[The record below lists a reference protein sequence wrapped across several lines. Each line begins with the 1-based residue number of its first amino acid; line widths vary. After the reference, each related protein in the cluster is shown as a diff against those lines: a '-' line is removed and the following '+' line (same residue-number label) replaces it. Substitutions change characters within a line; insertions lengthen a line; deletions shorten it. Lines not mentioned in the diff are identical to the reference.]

1 MVGVGWQFF
10 GVAKTRTIYVESF
23 ARVKSLSLSGRILYL
38 VVDRFL
44 VQWPLLKEKYSR
56 AEFKGVLV

>member
-1 MVGVGWQFF
+1 M
-10 GVAKTRTIYVESF
+10 AKTRTIYVESF
-23 ARVKSLSLSGRILYL
+23 ARVKSLSLSGRILYP